1 MTRALSAIVIFLT
14 IISAGIA
21 RAEQSYWVQ
30 VSAKPTL
37 RAAEDEARS
46 YGAGLGDVVG
56 FRLTDTGWYAIAIG
70 PFSKEAATDKLA
82 SLRADGSV
90 PEDAFV
96 TDNAGFSAQFWP
108 VGGSAMVTT
117 EATDATQP
125 DEAQVEV
132 TQAEPAQVEPAPAPE
147 PEPMALLPDDETR
160 QDALQSERALDAD
173 QRKALQVA
181 LQWEG
186 FYKSTIDGDFGPGTR
201 GAMGDWQAANGVE
214 ATGVL
219 TTLQR
224 DTLMKRYNDMLASLG
239 LGQVTDFDAGIEV
252 TLPTAMVKFSHY
264 QAPFAYYEGDKGVRV
279 ILISQRGDKA
289 TLYGLYDILQT
300 LDVVPMEG
308 ARQRADNSFTIH
320 GEDAR
325 FSSDSYAT
333 LADGAVKGFILIWP
347 STDQNGTSAKGRS
360 MVLDAMRSSFA
371 STGDMALEDNAGLD
385 TATQSIDLISGL
397 EIRRPEKARSGF
409 YVSADGAV
417 LTTTEAVASCGRI
430 TFDDSYT
437 ANVVAEDDALG
448 LALLKPAETLAP
460 MQYARFLD
468 QDPRLKSEL
477 AVSGYSFGGRLS
489 SPTLTFGTLADIK
502 GLQGEDTLNRLE
514 IRAQDGDTGGPVIDQ
529 SGAVLGML
537 IATPSGDGRLL
548 PADVGFAAKAS
559 ALDAFLTGQNITPEL
574 ATVGEALSPY
584 ALTQQA
590 SEMTVL
596 VSCWK

>member
-14 IISAGIA
+14 IFSAGIA

-46 YGAGLGDVVG
+46 YGADLGDVVG
-56 FRLTDTGWYAIAIG
+56 FRLIDTGWYAIAIG
-70 PFSKEAATDKLA
+70 PFSKQAATDRLA
-82 SLRADGSV
+82 ALHADGSV
-90 PEDAFV
+90 PGDAFV
-96 TDNAGFSAQFWP
+96 TDNAGFAAQFWP
-108 VGGSAMVTT
+108 VGGSAMVTSDP
-117 EATDATQP
+117 ADAT
-125 DEAQVEV
+125 QVEV
-132 TQAEPAQVEPAPAPE
+132 TQAEPAEVEPAPAPE
-147 PEPMALLPDDETR
+147 PEPMVILPDETR
-160 QDALQSERALDAD
+160 REAMQSERALDAD

-186 FYKSTIDGDFGPGTR
+186 FYKSAIDGAFGPGTR

-214 ATGVL
+214 PTGVL
-219 TTLQR
+219 TTRQR

-239 LGQVTDFDAGIEV
+239 LGHVTDLDAGIEV

-308 ARQRADNSFTIH
+308 ERQRRDNSFTIH

-325 FSSDSYAT
+325 ISSDSYAT

-360 MVLDAMRSSFA
+360 MVLDAMQSSFA
-371 STGDMALEDNAGLD
+371 STGDTALEDNAGLD

-409 YVSADGAV
+409 YVSAGGAV
-417 LTTTEAVASCGRI
+417 LTTTEAVASCDRI

-437 ANVVAEDDALG
+437 ASVVAQDDTLG
-448 LALLKPAETLAP
+448 LALLKPNETLAP
-460 MQYARFLD
+460 MQYARFLN

-502 GLQGEDTLNRLE
+502 GLAGEDNLNRLE

-559 ALDAFLTGQNITPEL
+559 ALDAFLAGQDITPEL